1 MFIVTTA
8 NALELCTVFA
18 MQVSG
23 DATNSQTGTQGNQ
36 YVIIATTVIGFL
48 SLLVTQLFQIW
59 NAKQKEKR
67 DERQREWDLED
78 RENARKEL
86 ALRVELATA
95 RHEAAATQHRDEIM
109 ETIDKNTQMNE
120 AALREANDVNR
131 RIHDITRMFTEAKAE
146 AQDAANTVADKAAA
160 VEHEIHESAET
171 LGRVEHNTQEAVAR
185 LRIITHD

>member
-1 MFIVTTA
+1 MVLLMTGA
-8 NALELCTVFA
+8 NALELCA
-18 MQVSG
+18 LYALQ
-23 DATNSQTGTQGNQ
+23 QPPPP
-36 YVIIATTVIGFL
+36 
-48 SLLVTQLFQIW
+48 VTQTAEQWGAGSGSLAVQIILLITTLSGFVYTIY
-59 NAKQKEKR
+59 
-67 DERQREWDLED
+67 RENRNRRWDLED
-78 RENARKEL
+78 RERARQEL
-86 ALRVELATA
+86 AQRVELATLRQA
-95 RHEAAATQHRDEIM
+95 SAATQHRDEIM
-109 ETIDKNTQMNE
+109 EVIDKNTQMNE